1 MADPPKGSSSSKG
14 GMLSRKVGPLPLWV
28 WGLLVVVVVYLLYR
42 RLSSSPSGTAQAAQ
56 APTLA
61 SSTPDSS
68 LGNVPTA
75 GSPQDTGA
83 TSNDLLTAL
92 GGQQSS
98 LLSAFEAQNQDVL
111 GLAQSQIS
119 ALQSQ
124 TTTGPFNTQTQP
136 MVGTQPGGSQAPL
149 YVYVAPT
156 LANTPTAPPVK
167 TATPAKT
174 STSVATHYYTYK
186 RDALAAA
193 GGNASNVHF
202 SSGRGY
208 YVV

>member
-1 MADPPKGSSSSKG
+1 MANPPPSSSSKG
-14 GMLSRKVGPLPLWV
+14 GMLTRKVGPLPLWV
-28 WGLLVVVVVYLLYR
+28 WGLLVVAVVYLLYR

-56 APTLA
+56 IPTIA
-61 SSTPDSS
+61 SSTPDTS

-75 GSPQDTGA
+75 GSPSDTGA
-83 TSNDLLTAL
+83 TSSDLLTAL

-98 LLSAFEAQNQDVL
+98 LLQALEAQNQDVL
-111 GLAQSQIS
+111 GLAQSQIA

-136 MVGTQPGGSQAPL
+136 AAGSQPGGSNAPL
-149 YVYVAPT
+149 IVYVSPT
-156 LANTPTAPPVK
+156 VANTPTSPAVK
-167 TATPAKT
+167 SSTPAQT
-174 STSVATHYYTYK
+174 RSTIATKYYTYK

-193 GGNASNVHF
+193 GGNAGNVHF

-208 YVV
+208 YVA